1 MTSKYICIHAHFYQP
16 PRDNPWLEH
25 VEREI
30 SSAPYQ
36 NWNERI
42 TAECYGPNIASPILE
57 KGKTIRVINNYENI
71 SFNFGPT
78 LLSWMEKNEPEIY
91 RRIIESDRAS
101 AKERGGHGNAIAQVY
116 NHSIMPLNGAR
127 DKETQ
132 IIWGITDFERR
143 FGRKPEGIWLAE
155 TAVDSE
161 TLKLAAKHGIKF
173 TVLAP
178 HQALKVRPF
187 DIDVEDKGE
196 DAEWTDVNNGI
207 DTTVPYLFRTGGA
220 DDIAVFF
227 YDGNISHSI
236 AFGGAL
242 NDGTK
247 LAEMLKD
254 ALDGDEN
261 ENGKGN
267 AAPRLSH
274 IATDGES
281 YGHHHR
287 FGDMALAV
295 VIDTLQKDDEINLV
309 NYGQYLEAHPPE
321 TEVMVRE
328 ESSWSCAHGVERWR
342 SDCGCHTGGEPGW
355 SQKWRAPL
363 RDALNVLKERLDA
376 LFEEEAAKY
385 FASPWDARN
394 DYINVILN
402 REEETINRFFEKHS
416 KSAGARLDAGDA
428 TKALK
433 LFEMQRMAMTMFTS
447 CGWFFNDV
455 SGLETVQILKYA
467 ARAASLAREFSKDD
481 LENDFLKNLSAAG
494 SNVKKHGNGA
504 EIYRKHIT
512 PLKLDPKR
520 AVAHHVIVNSLREKP
535 VDSEKFYSFSVE
547 VLDNAREERSD
558 QLIMVGRLRLT
569 SSITLEKWDMAY
581 CLVHFG
587 SYDFKCAVKPYA
599 NGTEGEEYSAAKK
612 EMLEAFR
619 SESAPDIIHA
629 VEKRFGAEYFSLKA
643 VFDAERVGVMRELME
658 RRIREFE
665 DAYISVFEKNMN
677 LLDLFIDVNVDIP
690 YEIKISAKYA
700 LEKQLAG
707 LFNSGDYSD
716 DIEAMEK
723 IFGRADKWE
732 IELYLTTLRKNI
744 FRFLERR
751 MKRLCD
757 DDGCERVKIIVE
769 VMGAVRRRELDI
781 DLWRLQSILYPYLI
795 AAKDPA
801 DPLHETVKKTGD
813 FEVLFRIFNFKV

>member
-1 MTSKYICIHAHFYQP
+1 MTSKYVCIHTHFYQP

-30 SSAPYQ
+30 SAAPYQ

-78 LLSWMEKNEPEIY
+78 LLSWMEKNDPEIY
-91 RRIIESDRAS
+91 QRIIDSDRIS
-101 AKERGGHGNAIAQVY
+101 VKERGGHGNAIAQVY

-143 FGRKPEGIWLAE
+143 FGRRPEGIWLAE

-178 HQALKVRPF
+178 HQALSVRPL
-187 DIDVEDKGE
+187 DE

-207 DTTVPYLFRTGGA
+207 DTTKPYLFRTGGT

-227 YDGNISHSI
+227 YDGNISNSI

-242 NDGTK
+242 IDGTK
-247 LAEMLKD
+247 LAQTLKD
-254 ALDGDEN
+254 ALDDN
-261 ENGKGN
+261 ESNNDNKN
-267 AAPRLSH
+267 DTPRLSH

-287 FGDMALAV
+287 FGNMALAV
-295 VIDTLQKDDEINLV
+295 VIDTLIKDDEINLV
-309 NYGQYLEAHPPE
+309 NYGQYLEAHPAE

-355 SQKWRAPL
+355 SQEWRVPL
-363 RDALNVLKERLDA
+363 RDALNVLKERLDT

-402 REEETINRFFEKHS
+402 REEETINSFFEKHS
-416 KSAGARLDAGDA
+416 KSAGVRLDA

-481 LENDFLKNLSAAG
+481 LENDFIKNLSDAG

-504 EIYRKHIT
+504 EIYRKLVA

-520 AVAHHVIVNSLREKP
+520 TVTHHVIVNSLREKP
-535 VDSEKFYSFSVE
+535 VDSEKLYSFSVE
-547 VLDNAREERSD
+547 VLDNTREEHND
-558 QLIMVGRLRLT
+558 QLIMIGRLRLT
-569 SSITLEKWDMAY
+569 SSITLERWDMIY

-587 SYDFKCAVKPYA
+587 SYDFKCTVKPYA
-599 NGTEGEEYSAAKK
+599 KEEKYTAAKK
-612 EMLEAFR
+612 EALEAFR
-619 SESAPDIIHA
+619 SKSAPDIIHA
-629 VEKRFGAEYFSLKA
+629 AEKCFGTEHFSLKA
-643 VFDAERVGVMRELME
+643 VFDAERGGVMRELME
-658 RRIREFE
+658 RRISEFE

-677 LLDLFIDVNVDIP
+677 LLDLFIDVNVEIP
-690 YEIKISAKYA
+690 YQIQVSAKYA

-707 LFNSGDYSD
+707 LFDSGDYSD

-723 IFGRADKWE
+723 IFGRADKWG

-744 FRFLERR
+744 FRFLERH

-757 DDGCERVKIIVE
+757 DGGCEYIKIIVE
-769 VMGAVRRRELDI
+769 VMGAVRRHELDI

-795 AAKDPA
+795 AAKDPD
-801 DPLHETVKKTGD
+801 DPLYETVKKTGD
-813 FEVLFRIFNFKV
+813 FKILFRIFDFQV